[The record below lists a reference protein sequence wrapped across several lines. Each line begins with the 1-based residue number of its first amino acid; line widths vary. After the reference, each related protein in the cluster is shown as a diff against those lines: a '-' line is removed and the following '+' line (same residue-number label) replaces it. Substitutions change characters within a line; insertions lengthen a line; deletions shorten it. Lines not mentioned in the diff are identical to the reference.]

1 MLRQG
6 VDSDD
11 NKLIFLFLFI
21 QNNDP
26 IHVISISDDRRREKP
41 PAYDQVTSLPPSY
54 DEALKLDPAA
64 LLTQSNL
71 FLPPQT
77 SVTVVGATNNAFSLG
92 SESSSSRPSS
102 SSYPSNIIIN
112 KLATSTNDKTS
123 DGAGKNEPPPYT
135 IAPS

>member
-1 MLRQG
+1 M
-6 VDSDD
+6 
-11 NKLIFLFLFI
+11 IFLFF

-41 PAYDQVTSLPPSY
+41 PDYDQVTSLPPSY

-77 SVTVVGATNNAFSLG
+77 SVTGGATNTAFTLS
-92 SESSSSRPSS
+92 SESSSRPSS

-112 KLATSTNDKTS
+112 KLASNSNDKAG
-123 DGAGKNEPPPYT
+123 DDGKNDPPPYT